1 MKENG
6 ITLSENYPYIDKLK
20 PCSYDESTKAYQ
32 LDDFKIFSNVL
43 NKDMRKLV
51 CQGAVSVNFF
61 MNDCIKQYASGVL
74 TDNNDECGCSKD
86 LAINHAVT
94 IVGFG

>member
-1 MKENG
+1 MHSN
-6 ITLSENYPYIDKLK
+6 KL
-20 PCSYDESTKAYQ
+20 PIE
-32 LDDFKIFSNVL
+32 
-43 NKDMRKLV
+43 
-51 CQGAVSVNFF
+51 SVNFF
-61 MNDCIKQYASGVL
+61 MNDCIKNYSSGVL